1 MDDAPVVYC
10 LSSENWELIPVLRT
24 ELYHDLFHVSATLV
38 CYPDRTPRTAI
49 IVHHPAGDNHM
60 LVILTAMFRVKDWK
74 ALRCFSDQ
82 QLIAYARV
90 AGASRYQI
98 YRNIHDAA
106 EALLI
111 VEVSSHGAMV
121 QINNA
126 ITQMCKHPIIQ
137 PALRYRGDV
146 LDDRIWEPT
155 ECIAIE

>member
-1 MDDAPVVYC
+1 M
-10 LSSENWELIPVLRT
+10 
-24 ELYHDLFHVSATLV
+24 F
-38 CYPDRTPRTAI
+38 
-49 IVHHPAGDNHM
+49 
-60 LVILTAMFRVKDWK
+60 VILTAMFRVKDWK

-82 QLIAYARV
+82 KLLAYARV

-111 VEVSSHGAMV
+111 VEVSSHGAIV

-126 ITQMCKHPIIQ
+126 IMKMSKHAIVQ
-137 PALRYRGDV
+137 PHLPHRSDV

>member
-1 MDDAPVVYC
+1 M
-10 LSSENWELIPVLRT
+10 
-24 ELYHDLFHVSATLV
+24 F
-38 CYPDRTPRTAI
+38 
-49 IVHHPAGDNHM
+49 
-60 LVILTAMFRVKDWK
+60 VILTAMFRVKDWK

-82 QLIAYARV
+82 NLIAYART

-106 EALLI
+106 QALLI

-126 ITQMCKHPIIQ
+126 IMQMSNHAILQ
-137 PALRYRGDV
+137 PDLAHRGDD

>member
-1 MDDAPVVYC
+1 M
-10 LSSENWELIPVLRT
+10 
-24 ELYHDLFHVSATLV
+24 F
-38 CYPDRTPRTAI
+38 
-49 IVHHPAGDNHM
+49 
-60 LVILTAMFRVKDWK
+60 VILTAIFRVKDWK

-82 QLIAYARV
+82 NLIAYART

-111 VEVSSHGAMV
+111 VEVASHSAMA

-126 ITQMCKHPIIQ
+126 IMQMSKHAIMQ
-137 PALRYRGDV
+137 PDLPHRSDTP
-146 LDDRIWEPT
+146 DDRIWEPT